1 MTIDQETI
9 EAAPLDDLG
18 HRKMS
23 LARLAREY
31 AVLLLSV
38 LLFLYLSLA
47 ADNFFTVVNLTNVA
61 SQSAIL
67 GIMASAATLLI
78 VAGNFDLSVG
88 AMFAASGIVTVLVVE
103 NYSVMLGVAAGML
116 TGMVLGL
123 LNGVV
128 VTKLGVNSFIATLAS
143 SLVIGGVILVATGGE
158 NTNTTNISFIT
169 LSVRELLGLDLMTW
183 VFIGWALVL
192 GYLLARTIY
201 GRYMYAAGGNAL
213 AAQLSGVSV
222 TGIRIATFV
231 ISGLGAAIAGILSAS
246 QSGSVPVTAG
256 SNLVLISIAA
266 VVVGGTSIWGGDGAV
281 WRTVVGVGFLSL
293 IDNGFNLLDLDPL
306 YGNVV
311 YGSIILI
318 AAAIDAQARRRG

>member
-1 MTIDQETI
+1 MTIDQDRVELP
-9 EAAPLDDLG
+9 AARQKILRDVSPA
-18 HRKMS
+18 KV
-23 LARLAREY
+23 AREY

-38 LLFLYLSLA
+38 LLFLYLSFA
-47 ADNFFTVVNLTNVA
+47 ADNFFTAVNLRNVA

-88 AMFAASGIVTVLVVE
+88 AIFAASGIVTVLVVE
-103 NYSVMLGVAAGML
+103 SSSMPVGVVAGLL

-123 LNGVV
+123 LNGVI
-128 VTKLGVNSFIATLAS
+128 VTRFGVNSFIATLAS
-143 SLVIGGVILVATGGE
+143 SLVIGGVILVITGGE
-158 NTNTTNISFIT
+158 NTDTTNISFIT
-169 LSVRELLGLDLMTW
+169 MSARQFLGLDLMTW
-183 VFIGWALVL
+183 VFIVWALLL
-192 GYLLARTIY
+192 GYVLARSIY
-201 GRYMYAAGGNAL
+201 GRYMYAAGGNAV

-222 TGIRIATFV
+222 TGIRTATFV
-231 ISGLGAAIAGILSAS
+231 VSGLGAAIAGILSAS

-281 WRTVVGVGFLSL
+281 WRTVVGVVFLSL

-306 YGNVV
+306 YGNIV
-311 YGSIILI
+311 YGSIILV
-318 AAAIDAQARRRG
+318 AAAIDAQARRR

>member
-1 MTIDQETI
+1 MTIDQKQSELLPQDDVGRRRV
-9 EAAPLDDLG
+9 PLAG
-18 HRKMS
+18 
-23 LARLAREY
+23 LAREY
-31 AVLLLSV
+31 AVLILSA
-38 LLFLYLSLA
+38 LLFLYLSFA
-47 ADNFFTVVNLTNVA
+47 ADHFLTVVNLRNVA

-67 GIMASAATLLI
+67 GIMACAATLLI

-88 AMFAASGIVTVLVVE
+88 AVFAASGIVTVLVVE
-103 NYSVMLGVAAGML
+103 NYSVILGVAAGML

-123 LNGVV
+123 LNGVI

-143 SLVIGGVILVATGGE
+143 SLVMGGVILVVTGGE

-169 LSVRELLGLDLMTW
+169 LSARQFLGLDLMTW
-183 VFIGWALVL
+183 VFIGWALLLSYVL
-192 GYLLARTIY
+192 GRSIY

-213 AAQLSGVSV
+213 AAELSGVSV
-222 TGIRIATFV
+222 TGIRMATFV

-281 WRTVVGVGFLSL
+281 WRTVVGVVFLSL

-318 AAAIDAQARRRG
+318 AAAIDAQARRSR

>member
-1 MTIDQETI
+1 MTVDQDRVELR
-9 EAAPLDDLG
+9 AAHQKILRDVSPA
-18 HRKMS
+18 KV
-23 LARLAREY
+23 AREY

-38 LLFLYLSLA
+38 LLFLYLSFA
-47 ADNFFTVVNLTNVA
+47 ADNFFTAVNLRNVA

-88 AMFAASGIVTVLVVE
+88 AIFAASGIVTVLVVE
-103 NYSVMLGVAAGML
+103 SSSMPVGVAAGLL

-123 LNGVV
+123 LNGVI
-128 VTKLGVNSFIATLAS
+128 VTRFGVNSFIATLAS
-143 SLVIGGVILVATGGE
+143 SLVIGGVILVITGGE
-158 NTNTTNISFIT
+158 NTDTTNISFIT
-169 LSVRELLGLDLMTW
+169 MSARQFLGLDLMTW
-183 VFIGWALVL
+183 VFIVWALLL
-192 GYLLARTIY
+192 GYVLARSIY
-201 GRYMYAAGGNAL
+201 GRYMYAAGGSAV

-222 TGIRIATFV
+222 TGIRTATFV
-231 ISGLGAAIAGILSAS
+231 VSGLGAAIAGILSAS

-281 WRTVVGVGFLSL
+281 WRTVVGVVFLSL

-306 YGNVV
+306 YGNIV
-311 YGSIILI
+311 YGSIILV
-318 AAAIDAQARRRG
+318 AAAIDAQARRR